1 MSTEQPCEVFSDD
14 LALLAL
20 GTLTGRDR
28 AVLLTHLEGCAQ
40 CSDEVEQLSLAADSL
55 LPLAPEVNPPAGF
68 EVRVFE
74 RMGIEVPSRGRPAL
88 SGPRRFVLGVAA
100 AVIAVGGAFGVGLWV
115 DRGPAPAPTQTVAVA
130 RLFESDLTSANQ
142 NRGELYIAEG
152 HPGWLFMTIDDTGM
166 TGYVTCQLETESGGD
181 VTVGRFWLSAG
192 EGTWASALSVP
203 AATVR
208 TASLVTSDGTVLA
221 RAAVHA

>member
-1 MSTEQPCEVFSDD
+1 MSAEQPCEVFADD

-28 AVLLTHLEGCAQ
+28 AIVLAHLEGCAQ

-88 SGPRRFVLGVAA
+88 AGPRRFVLGIAA
-100 AVIAVGGAFGVGLWV
+100 AVVAVGGAFGIGLWV
-115 DRGPAPAPTQTVAVA
+115 DHAPAPAPAQSVPVA
-130 RLFESDLTSANQ
+130 RLFEADLTSANHY
-142 NRGELYIAEG
+142 RGELYIAQG
-152 HPGWLFMTIDDTGM
+152 HPGWLFMTIDGVGT
-166 TGYVTCQLETESGGD
+166 TGYVTCRLETESGMQ
-181 VTVGRFWLSAG
+181 VTVGHFWLSAG
-192 EGTWASALSVP
+192 QGTWASALSVP
-203 AATVR
+203 AGTVR
-208 TASLVTSDGTVLA
+208 TASLVASDGTVLA